1 MPAPIVNPR
10 RSPRLPVSV
19 RVEVDTLGDRFTGET
34 IDAGPSG
41 CQLVAPEE
49 QVVGTQV
56 GLRLQVPGANAA
68 ADVTGRVAWC
78 SPTAPWRIGVAFD
91 GSSQVA
97 AARWFE
103 RVMRALPG
111 LPPLARVPDRLEP
124 DAPLFLAPP
133 PRFLLDFTPDELDV
147 IRALRTG
154 GTAGDLRLR
163 LGPTWAGAVRA
174 LFSLLTR
181 RVVSLKREDA
191 GPVAAWDPVLRA
203 ALPPSPGP
211 VLATTLAR
219 PRTRSLEAHDA
230 FLTGS
235 QALAAGR
242 AGEAL
247 PHFRRALQLAPGDG
261 EIAQAMGK
269 ALAASR

>member
-19 RVEVDTLGDRFTGET
+19 RAEVETLGDRFTGET

-49 QVVGTQV
+49 MTIGAQVK
-56 GLRLQVPGANAA
+56 LRLQVPGSNAA
-68 ADVTGRVAWC
+68 ADLTGRVAWC
-78 SPTAPWRIGVAFD
+78 TPTEPWRLGVAFD
-91 GSSQVA
+91 GASQVA
-97 AARWFE
+97 ASRWFE

-111 LPPLARVPDRLEP
+111 LPPLARIPERLEP

-154 GTAGDLRLR
+154 ATAGDLRLR
-163 LGPTWAGAVRA
+163 LEPTWAGAVRA
-174 LFSLLTR
+174 LFSLLAR

-203 ALPPSPGP
+203 SAPAPAGVVLP
-211 VLATTLAR
+211 TTLAR
-219 PRTRSLEAHDA
+219 PRTRSLEAHEA
-230 FLTGS
+230 FLDGS
-235 QALAAGR
+235 QALSSGR

-247 PHFRRALQLAPGDG
+247 PLFRRALQLAPGDA

-269 ALAASR
+269 ALAAIR